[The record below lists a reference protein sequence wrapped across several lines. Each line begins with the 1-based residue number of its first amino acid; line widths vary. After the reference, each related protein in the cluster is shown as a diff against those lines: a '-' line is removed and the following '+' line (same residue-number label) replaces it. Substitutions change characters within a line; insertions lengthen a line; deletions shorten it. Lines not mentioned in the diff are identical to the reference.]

1 MKGMTNNQIIMN
13 EAAKLDPATLHAIA
27 TAHHT
32 PEQIAAM
39 AANAV
44 TTDENGDEQPA
55 TIADVEIILAAAEL
69 HTFDHWKKEGKSV
82 KKGETHLIECYL
94 WKYTTRPSKAQ
105 REAAEAEGKE
115 AAPAPHFYPTK
126 SHLFSCLQVHDAKQ
140 APAGRFGSVAAIMEY
155 NKKLAAERKAAK
167 AAAEQTASTPAPIIT
182 EEHHELP
189 ELVHVDPLPT
199 KKASKPAATKKPAP
213 DALRKAE
220 REAKAAFLAVPETD
234 RKGQAAALDAWR
246 KTRKAVE
253 DAKQAPAAVA
263 APDEAPVKQLDFE
276 SIAAG
281 LNVKKITAYLKGQ
294 AKSRNA
300 VRITCQSGSV
310 YIITGYAAFKLPA
323 ILYRD
328 VIQPV
333 TMQDAPA
340 DGVTI
345 VSSDAGFVVNDP
357 HQLTAAQ
364 MFQKFSACKEEVKRT
379 SILQEVEAKG
389 KVWGTFRMFRNGSR
403 PIMINSEYDAF
414 VDHHEFVYHGSNNP
428 LSPILA
434 TDTADPKRAAV
445 AVLIAPMKAN
455 DEIQQVC
462 NRLFA

>member
-167 AAAEQTASTPAPIIT
+167 AAAEQTAS
-182 EEHHELP
+182 
-189 ELVHVDPLPT
+189 
-199 KKASKPAATKKPAP
+199 KPAP
-213 DALRKAE
+213 EIIPASVTDKKPGGWKKCSFYAICTTPQNPTNHAEKRDGYTDGVFNYYALHLGKATIWYAVHPAYGVSIGPGKNS
-220 REAKAAFLAVPETD
+220 RTAAKAAAFELLESVAKMEKAPSERLMNCAAMV
-234 RKGQAAALDAWR
+234 AAA
-246 KTRKAVE
+246 
-253 DAKQAPAAVA
+253 Q
-263 APDEAPVKQLDFE
+263 
-276 SIAAG
+276 
-281 LNVKKITAYLKGQ
+281 
-294 AKSRNA
+294 NA
-300 VRITCQSGSV
+300 
-310 YIITGYAAFKLPA
+310 
-323 ILYRD
+323 
-328 VIQPV
+328 
-333 TMQDAPA
+333 
-340 DGVTI
+340 
-345 VSSDAGFVVNDP
+345 
-357 HQLTAAQ
+357 
-364 MFQKFSACKEEVKRT
+364 
-379 SILQEVEAKG
+379 
-389 KVWGTFRMFRNGSR
+389 
-403 PIMINSEYDAF
+403 
-414 VDHHEFVYHGSNNP
+414 
-428 LSPILA
+428 
-434 TDTADPKRAAV
+434 
-445 AVLIAPMKAN
+445 
-455 DEIQQVC
+455 
-462 NRLFA
+462 